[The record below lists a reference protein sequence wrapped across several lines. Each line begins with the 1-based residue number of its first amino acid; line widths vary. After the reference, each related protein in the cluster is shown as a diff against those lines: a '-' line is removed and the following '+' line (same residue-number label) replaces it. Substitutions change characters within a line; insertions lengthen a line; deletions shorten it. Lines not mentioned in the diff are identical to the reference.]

1 MSARRTSGNGSVN
14 GNAVDL
20 STLRIIDSCML
31 FDACTGKFH
40 TINSSAVFIFD
51 ELQGDASH
59 ADLIK
64 NYMEEFDVNQ
74 ATAERDVELFL
85 NDLDVIR

>member
-1 MSARRTSGNGSVN
+1 MSYRA
-14 GNAVDL
+14 
-20 STLRIIDSCML
+20 
-31 FDACTGKFH
+31 
-40 TINSSAVFIFD
+40 
-51 ELQGDASH
+51 ASH

-64 NYMEEFDVNQ
+64 NYMEEFDVSQ